1 MNQRI
6 SLLAL
11 VVAASFLLITP
22 ASAGVLYDNGLV
34 NANIGT
40 IGYSGIYYGYVVSD
54 SFTLAGTSTLTGV
67 NLGIWVPSSYTP
79 DHDYLYWRISDS
91 HWDTQTNE
99 DHGTQ
104 AFLTDVT
111 YLRTGSVTINN
122 SPADAYFA
130 SFSLPDLV
138 VGPGTHFLTLDW
150 SDYLYW
156 DVSNGPSQ
164 AWVNGY
170 NYGDG
175 KTTYSNSFQIL
186 GTTNDSATPE
196 PASIAMLL
204 SGLALVAGLARRKIR
219 A

>member
-1 MNQRI
+1 MIRRNYF
-6 SLLAL
+6 LAL
-11 VVAASFLLITP
+11 AVAAFFLLGAP

-34 NANIGT
+34 NGGNLD
-40 IGYSGIYYGYVVSD
+40 YWGIYYGYVVSD

-67 NLGIWVPSSYTP
+67 NLDISIASGDIP
-79 DHDYLYWRISDS
+79 DYLYWSISDS
-91 HWDTQTNE
+91 PVDTATG
-99 DHGTQ
+99 GTQ
-104 AFLTDVT
+104 AFLADVT
-111 YLRTGSVTINN
+111 NVCIGCMLINN
-122 SPADAYFA
+122 SPGDTYFA
-130 SFSLPDLV
+130 SFSLPDV
-138 VGPGTHFLTLDW
+138 AVGPGTHFLTLDW

-204 SGLALVAGLARRKIR
+204 SGLALVAGFARRKMC